1 MFDGVTPSRAAS
13 CAAVK
18 SISNSTRR
26 MVLVV
31 LTFSPPR
38 LSRFI
43 VYRQSRF
50 LCIEYSIF

>member
-43 VYRQSRF
+43 VYRQSHF